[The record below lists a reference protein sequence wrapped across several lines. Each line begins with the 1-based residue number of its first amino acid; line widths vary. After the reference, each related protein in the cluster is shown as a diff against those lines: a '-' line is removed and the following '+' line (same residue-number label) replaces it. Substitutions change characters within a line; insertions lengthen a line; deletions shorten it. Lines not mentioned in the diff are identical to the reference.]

1 MNKENFVMLLTN
13 LSKAFR
19 TTIDEGTIA
28 VYYEFLKDIDEN
40 TLKTACK
47 KIIETK
53 TRFPA
58 VAEIRQEVAKH
69 KNPTLSLN
77 AEDEWDE
84 VKKAIRNFDIYDS
97 ENALAS
103 LKPITRR
110 ALGMTCSWYELCTR
124 PVEETKWM
132 RKDFIA
138 IFNREI
144 GKTEQTEML
153 NAGEEQKRL
162 NYE

>member
-1 MNKENFVMLLTN
+1 MNKENFVILITN

-28 VYYEFLKDIDEN
+28 VYYEFLKDIDEE

-47 KIIETK
+47 KIIETN

-58 VAEIRQEVAKH
+58 IAEIRQEIARQ
-69 KNPTLSLN
+69 KNSNLSLN
-77 AEDEWDE
+77 AEDEWNE

-110 ALGMTCSWYELCTR
+110 ALGMTCSWFELCTR
-124 PVEETKWM
+124 PTEETKWM
-132 RKDFIA
+132 KKDFIA

-144 GKTEQTEML
+144 GKIERTEML
-153 NAGEEQKRL
+153 DTKEQKRL
-162 NYE
+162 SYE